1 MNTTPG
7 IVLRSITVSL
17 KRAGVAEF
25 PAAFTEKLEVI
36 ARVDVANF
44 PPYDASRLTSAV
56 AAALIAKT
64 NPATDPAVIEAF
76 AEDQLAQVRKWN
88 LALQDWRDREVSALL
103 REWAPSLVAEWGG
116 YVATAGKRLAGA
128 ACNLNLSTT
137 LDAQSQAVLRVG
149 GKAASA
155 WHEAYLAVGVID
167 GAVDAQ
173 SKLIAFVESRTHA
186 DTALLAC
193 PEMTS
198 EECVNLPDAPGR
210 PGVHLSDAWTLACQ
224 GHEITGT
231 DYEGYRAARIRN
243 SEEIAAGRVAEA
255 ARQERGRVMRAW

>member
-1 MNTTPG
+1 MNARPEIT
-7 IVLRSITVSL
+7 LRSITVSL

-25 PAAFTEKLEVI
+25 PAAFTERLETI

-76 AEDQLAQVRKWN
+76 AQNQLAEARKWGI
-88 LALQDWRDREVSALL
+88 ALEGWRDREVSALL
-103 REWAPSLVAEWGG
+103 REWAPALLGEWGG
-116 YVATAGKRLAGA
+116 HVGTAGKKLGA
-128 ACNLNLSTT
+128 AACHLNLSTT
-137 LDAQSQAVLRVG
+137 LDAQSQAVLRTG
-149 GKAASA
+149 GKAATA

-167 GAVDAQ
+167 NVVDAQ
-173 SKLIAFVESRTHA
+173 SKLIAFCESRSHA
-186 DTALLAC
+186 DTALLAG
-193 PEMTS
+193 PAMTS
-198 EECVNLPDAPGR
+198 EECFNLPDAPGR

-231 DYEGYRAARIRN
+231 DYEGYKAACIRN
-243 SEEIAAGRVAEA
+243 NDEIAAGRKAEA